1 MYGKV
6 GEVVRKLLI
15 TTISFLFIAAGC
27 AGNNDEKTALNN
39 GQNNFITVNQPN
51 NNVNGQM
58 TGEQIAEHL
67 VDLATRVP
75 DVKDATAVVAGNYA
89 VVGIDL
95 DKDLERSRV
104 GSVKYSVAETLKDDP
119 YGAQAVV
126 VADADTV
133 ERLREMRKD
142 IQNGKPV
149 SGVMNELAAIVG
161 RLMPQIPYDINTD
174 EGPNEGNDKQ
184 LKKGEEKQLDQIQK
198 EQSKAK

>member
-1 MYGKV
+1 M
-6 GEVVRKLLI
+6 L
-15 TTISFLFIAAGC
+15 TTISFLFVAAGC

-51 NNVNGQM
+51 NNVNGQL

-67 VDLATRVP
+67 VDLATRNP

-89 VVGIDL
+89 VVGIDV

-119 YGAQAVV
+119 YGAKAVV
-126 VADADTV
+126 VADADMV

-174 EGPNEGNDKQ
+174 KGPNEGNNKQ
-184 LKKGEEKQLDQIQK
+184 LKKGEKKQLDQIQK

>member
-1 MYGKV
+1 M
-6 GEVVRKLLI
+6 RKLLL
-15 TTISFLFIAAGC
+15 TTISFLFVAAGC

-51 NNVNGQM
+51 NNVKGQL

-67 VDLATRVP
+67 VDLATRNP

-89 VVGIDL
+89 VVGIDV
-95 DKDLERSRV
+95 DKGLERSRV

-119 YGAQAVV
+119 YGAKAVV

-174 EGPNEGNDKQ
+174 EGPNEGNNKQ
-184 LKKGEEKQLDQIQK
+184 LKKGEKKQLDQIQK